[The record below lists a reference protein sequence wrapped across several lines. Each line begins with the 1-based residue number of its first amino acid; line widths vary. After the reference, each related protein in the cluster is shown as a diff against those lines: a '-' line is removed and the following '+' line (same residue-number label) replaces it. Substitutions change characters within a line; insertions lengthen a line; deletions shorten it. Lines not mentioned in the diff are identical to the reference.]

1 LYEEVALNCFR
12 YFGFRSL
19 DEVDRLTIKEY
30 SMLCEAERYKQVD
43 KQKDIALN
51 AWLTFLASAKKKVGK
66 NLKPVYPTFESF
78 FDYAKELKKL
88 KGETTINDIKQRY
101 KDLQERLTGNVSTH
115 DRSNING

>member
-1 LYEEVALNCFR
+1 MNCFR

-30 SMLCEAERYKQVD
+30 SMLCEAEKYKQVD

-51 AWLTFLASAKKKVGK
+51 AWLTFVASAKKKVGK

-88 KGETTINDIKQRY
+88 KGETTINDLKEKY
-101 KDLQERLTGNVSTH
+101 KALQERLNHVSTH
-115 DRSNING
+115 D

>member
-1 LYEEVALNCFR
+1 MNCFR
-12 YFGFRSL
+12 YFGFKSL

-30 SMLCEAERYKQVD
+30 SMLCEAEKYKQVD

-51 AWLTFLASAKKKVGK
+51 AWLTFVASAKKKVGK

-88 KGETTINDIKQRY
+88 KGENINDLKEKY
-101 KDLQERLTGNVSTH
+101 KALQERLNHVSTH
-115 DRSNING
+115 DRSHING

>member
-12 YFGFRSL
+12 YFGFKSL

-30 SMLCEAERYKQVD
+30 SMLCEAEKYKQVD

-51 AWLTFLASAKKKVGK
+51 AWLTFVASAKKKVGK

-88 KGETTINDIKQRY
+88 KGENINDLKQKY
-101 KDLQERLTGNVSTH
+101 KALQERLNHVSTYN
-115 DRSNING
+115 RSDTDS

>member
-1 LYEEVALNCFR
+1 MNCFR
-12 YFGFRSL
+12 YFGFKSL

-30 SMLCEAERYKQVD
+30 SMLCEAEKYKQVD

-51 AWLTFLASAKKKVGK
+51 AWLTFVASAKKKVGK

-88 KGETTINDIKQRY
+88 KGENFNDLKQRY

>member
-1 LYEEVALNCFR
+1 MNCFR

-30 SMLCEAERYKQVD
+30 EMLCEAEKYKQVD

-51 AWLTFLASAKKKVGK
+51 AWLTFVASAKKKVGK

-88 KGETTINDIKQRY
+88 KGETTINDLKQRY
-101 KDLQERLTGNVSTH
+101 KDLQERLNHVSTH
-115 DRSNING
+115 D